1 MLLNQ
6 PSTTPITMSSP
17 MTSSSAGKRHRHR
30 RSGAISGDFDAM
42 GLGLIQLPTSRK
54 PSIPDFDLDKHFHF
68 NNLED
73 FSERAKTMDFEFPN
87 SVPTASALTS
97 LPSPRG
103 IHSKLASPSRP
114 SLHHQSVHS
123 LNSPIRLDRKSHSVH
138 LAPKTSFF
146 LTEETR
152 VNSENVPDAVIDLDE
167 VLSAN
172 LHIGDNLS
180 TSSLTQPFMR
190 QGHVYSK
197 SDETMIAPFN
207 MYPDEPEPQ
216 PILSSPF
223 LKLSPSPF
231 ISSPLSLSHNP
242 LFHQPIQEQ
251 YDETLN
257 DVIFEENQLEGNGC
271 DSSDPVH
278 DVYNDDLIRQQTVV
292 TEELPTAY
300 THPAR
305 PTEDMPASAS
315 TSDLEGELYPNPQS
329 ALVGLY
335 SNDSANSSSSSL
347 KSSTIRNVSNPLMEK
362 TFSNDSTGNYN
373 ANFGF
378 VNQCHTPSSSSNK
391 RSGAKA
397 TRYQSFYDQSFK
409 ISNALKVSSTESVN
423 IVRTTS
429 NESSSTSQ
437 DIRVLGHS
445 SSLPSLKTVQIPN
458 HKLRFNEI
466 RIQNL
471 TNPISA
477 NSNHNNSTAAI
488 RKLSPPIQGKPKT
501 SSQAMHQISSS
512 NTPPK
517 IVKNISNSPISIN
530 SEVSS
535 TLISSN
541 ATIQSTEY
549 SSLHEN
555 QAGSLTSKGS
565 EQHTM
570 TEGTQTPLIV
580 ISAEHLERAKHTPTA
595 TPAIPDAS
603 GTIGAGK
610 PVECSTA
617 TNDGQSKAIKTSEI
631 STSSASSTL
640 SESTSSA
647 TPISPKFPEG
657 VCSDLVSILK
667 SLPNSRRP
675 LSPQEKEFL
684 FLTRIPTYK
693 PALNGPTHESSS
705 NLSVAVNP
713 KVTMHPPKK
722 PTHNQKAAN
731 QSRLAASHRVLHDNH
746 FRHTLGG
753 AVRSLEHST
762 DDASSLKLNTSKTN
776 SRLLNWLK
784 RR

>member
-1 MLLNQ
+1 
-6 PSTTPITMSSP
+6 MSSP
-17 MTSSSAGKRHRHR
+17 MPSSSAGKRHRHR

-42 GLGLIQLPTSRK
+42 GLGLIQLPSSRR

-73 FSERAKTMDFEFPN
+73 FSEKAKTMEFEFPN

-103 IHSKLASPSRP
+103 LHSKLASPSRP

-180 TSSLTQPFMR
+180 TSSLTQPLLR
-190 QGHVYSK
+190 QGHGYSK

-207 MYPDEPEPQ
+207 MYPDEPEAQ

-223 LKLSPSPF
+223 MKLSPSPF

-242 LFHQPIQEQ
+242 LFYQPIQEQ
-251 YDETLN
+251 YRETLN
-257 DVIFEENQLEGNGC
+257 DVILEENQLEGHGC
-271 DSSDPVH
+271 ESSDPVH
-278 DVYNDDLIRQQTVV
+278 HAYNDDIIRQQTVV
-292 TEELPTAY
+292 TEQLPKSFP
-300 THPAR
+300 HPAR
-305 PTEDMPASAS
+305 PAEVMPASAS

-335 SNDSANSSSSSL
+335 ANDSANSSSSSL
-347 KSSTIRNVSNPLMEK
+347 KSSTIRNISNPLIEK

-373 ANFGF
+373 ANLGF
-378 VNQCHTPSSSSNK
+378 INQCHTPSSSSNK

-423 IVRTTS
+423 IIRTTS

-437 DIRVLGHS
+437 DIRILGHS

-458 HKLRFNEI
+458 HKLKFNEI

-477 NSNHNNSTAAI
+477 NSNYNNSTAAI
-488 RKLSPPIQGKPKT
+488 RKLSPPVQGKPKT

-555 QAGSLTSKGS
+555 QAGSFTSKGS
-565 EQHTM
+565 EQNTM

-580 ISAEHLERAKHTPTA
+580 ISADHLERAKHTPTA
-595 TPAIPDAS
+595 TPANANAP
-603 GTIGAGK
+603 GTFS
-610 PVECSTA
+610 VEKSVEGSKA
-617 TNDGQSKAIKTSEI
+617 TNDGLNVAVKTPEI
-631 STSSASSTL
+631 STSSASSTI
-640 SESTSSA
+640 SGSTSSA
-647 TPISPKFPEG
+647 TPISPKYPEG
-657 VCSDLVSILK
+657 VSSDQVSISK

-684 FLTRIPTYK
+684 ILTRIPTYK
-693 PALNGPTHESSS
+693 PALNSPAHEASS
-705 NLSVAVNP
+705 NLSGVANSNVSI
-713 KVTMHPPKK
+713 HPPKK
-722 PTHNQKAAN
+722 PTYKTQGHPKATN
-731 QSRLAASHRVLHDNH
+731 HSRLAASHRVLHDNH
-746 FRHTLGG
+746 FRHLVGP
-753 AVRSLEHST
+753 VRSLEHGT
-762 DDASSLKLNTSKTN
+762 DDASSLKLNTSKRN
-776 SRLLNWLK
+776 SRLFNWLK

>member
-17 MTSSSAGKRHRHR
+17 MPSSSAGKRHRHR

-87 SVPTASALTS
+87 SAPTASALTS

-103 IHSKLASPSRP
+103 LHSKLASPSRQ

-138 LAPKTSFF
+138 LVPKTSFF

-172 LHIGDNLS
+172 LHIGDSLS
-180 TSSLTQPFMR
+180 TSSLTQPFLR

-251 YDETLN
+251 FNETLN
-257 DVIFEENQLEGNGC
+257 DVIFEENQLEGNC
-271 DSSDPVH
+271 ESSNPVR
-278 DVYNDDLIRQQTVV
+278 DIYSDDIIRQQTVV

-305 PTEDMPASAS
+305 PTNDMPASAS

-373 ANFGF
+373 ANLGF

-397 TRYQSFYDQSFK
+397 TRYQTFYDQSFK

-423 IVRTTS
+423 IIRTTS

-477 NSNHNNSTAAI
+477 NSNHNNSTAAS

-555 QAGSLTSKGS
+555 QAGSLPSKGS

-580 ISAEHLERAKHTPTA
+580 INADHLERAKHTPTA
-595 TPAIPDAS
+595 TPANASVS
-603 GTIGAGK
+603 GTISVGK
-610 PVECSTA
+610 AVEGSAANIT
-617 TNDGQSKAIKTSEI
+617 GLSRVMKTPEI

-640 SESTSSA
+640 SGSTSSA
-647 TPISPKFPEG
+647 TPNSPKFSEG
-657 VCSDLVSILK
+657 ACSDLVSILM

-693 PALNGPTHESSS
+693 PALNGPAHESSS
-705 NLSVAVNP
+705 SLSVLMSS
-713 KVTMHPPKK
+713 KVSMHPPKK
-722 PTHNQKAAN
+722 PTRNQKATN
-731 QSRLAASHRVLHDNH
+731 PSRLAASRRVLHDNQ
-746 FRHTLGG
+746 FRHTLVGP
-753 AVRSLEHST
+753 VLSLEHGA
-762 DDASSLKLNTSKTN
+762 DDATSLKLNTSKRN